1 MNTYTL
7 CNVFFIT
14 LMTSLI
20 LSNELSQYFILWD
33 GVLCRKNIRERISLT
48 SIVIPNGVASLG
60 DWCFCGCTSLKEIVI
75 PNSVKSL
82 EECCFGACHSLV
94 RLSIPDSVTYL
105 GDSCFTACVN
115 LI

>member
-48 SIVIPNGVASLG
+48 SIVIPNSVTSLG
-60 DWCFCGCTSLKEIVI
+60 NDCFYNCG
-75 PNSVKSL
+75 SL
-82 EECCFGACHSLV
+82 E
-94 RLSIPDSVTYL
+94 
-105 GDSCFTACVN
+105 
-115 LI
+115 